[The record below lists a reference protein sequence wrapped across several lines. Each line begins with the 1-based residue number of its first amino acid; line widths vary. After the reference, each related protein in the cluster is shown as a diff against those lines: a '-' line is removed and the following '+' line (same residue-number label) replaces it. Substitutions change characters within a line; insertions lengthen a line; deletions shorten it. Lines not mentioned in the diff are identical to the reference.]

1 MYKYNA
7 NNYVI
12 SNLIYIQVFW
22 FQTEGYP
29 IFVLNESQIADDR
42 FELGR
47 SNDDDWGLQIHD
59 VTEWDAGTYRCLLNT
74 KPVQMKT
81 LHLTVLSKSTLSD
94 SKAFIIEVTQ
104 EKY

>member
-1 MYKYNA
+1 MYKCNA
-7 NNYVI
+7 NNYII

-59 VTEWDAGTYRCLLNT
+59 TEWDAGTYSSMSSKHETSPDENSASYCT
-74 KPVQMKT
+74 K
-81 LHLTVLSKSTLSD
+81 
-94 SKAFIIEVTQ
+94 
-104 EKY
+104 